1 MPTASTNIIGFMAA
15 SLSLLML
22 FALFMP
28 TSSHAQTSNETNI
41 VAQPWHG
48 WHGSHGGCGW

>member
-28 TSSHAQTSNETNI
+28 TSSHAQTPNETDI

-48 WHGSHGGCGW
+48 GHGSHGGCGW

>member
-28 TSSHAQTSNETNI
+28 TSSHAQTTNETNI